1 MLDHEVSAG
10 GYRDFEKKGI
20 LYRFTDKE
28 DFFKKLMLIVEEL
41 HDAKL
46 SRDNIMI
53 TADEMFSFDAA
64 VKKIKSYL

>member
-1 MLDHEVSAG
+1 
-10 GYRDFEKKGI
+10 
-20 LYRFTDKE
+20 
-28 DFFKKLMLIVEEL
+28 MLIVEEL

-53 TADEMFSFDAA
+53 TTNEMFSFDAA